1 MSDFDLL
8 LRGGECVTPS
18 GRRRS
23 DVGVRDDA
31 EPAADAV
38 STELRDILG
47 NTHDVET
54 YRELIEALIFM
65 ERHK

>member
-1 MSDFDLL
+1 MEPDTPLEV
-8 LRGGECVTPS
+8 GGALF
-18 GRRRS
+18 
-23 DVGVRDDA
+23 DDA
-31 EPAADAV
+31 EPAADPV